1 MVTTSQTL
9 EESNH
14 FFDSPRDPEKKH
26 FQIIE
31 KTYRNNLDSD
41 YTEKIEALGKNFDY
55 SSNSQYYWGDPELST
70 LYGTPLYEN
79 ASPSQK
85 LALNHLYWVGQYQ
98 HTAAAESNTM
108 LYNQITSGVFETV
121 GGYETLC
128 QELDFETGQE
138 RHHIQ
143 TFQRIGYKTKLAL
156 LGKEALGNPLHKKL
170 NGQSNSSPIKQL
182 TTQLKQFRSKG
193 KAPSWEAMRD
203 ATFRATTKVLLSGQ
217 AKHYSRFLEERGSEI
232 PTATGGL
239 AGYAASKSVLKF
251 LGLNWGSSPFL
262 AAQYYSARMI
272 ANMSLKTYEHR
283 YFKQFKDLNREGQFV
298 PAPIAV
304 SYYHLLDE
312 AFHTT
317 MSQVISQEVYKD
329 FPEPTA
335 YEKLLSNLI
344 VYLSQRGILSGLSGA
359 LPATFKEDATFMPSY
374 YRLLTSPLFGM
385 SSQDAL
391 YWMEKCLCHEHEGFH
406 VNLKYHQILLTDLQ
420 RFFDKLTYLQPVN
433 REMHVMASGGSIE
446 KAIQRNTVAFEQF
459 AKSVA

>member
-1 MVTTSQTL
+1 MTTTTQSSKEVSVLPKPL
-9 EESNH
+9 EESEKRH
-14 FFDSPRDPEKKH
+14 FE
-26 FQIIE
+26 IIE
-31 KTYRNNLDSD
+31 KTYRNNVDSD

-55 SSNSQYYWGDPELST
+55 ASNSQHYWGDPELST

-108 LYNQITSGVFETV
+108 LYNQITSGVFSTI

-128 QELDFETGQE
+128 QELDFETTQE

-143 TFQRIGYKTKLAL
+143 TFQRIGYKTKIAL
-156 LGKEALGNPLHKKL
+156 LGKESLGNPLHKKL
-170 NGQSNSSPIKQL
+170 NSNSGVVDQL
-182 TTQLKQFRSKG
+182 TAQLKRFNVRSKAWSG
-193 KAPSWEAMRD
+193 EALQNS
-203 ATFRATTKVLLSGQ
+203 AFRATTKLLLAQQ
-217 AKHYSRFLEERGSEI
+217 AKHYSKFLQEKGSEI

-239 AGYAASKSVLKF
+239 AGYAASSSVLKF

-283 YFKQFKDLNREGQFV
+283 YFKQFRDLSKEGKFV
-298 PAPIAV
+298 PTPIAV

-312 AFHTT
+312 SFHTT

-329 FPEPTA
+329 FSKPSA
-335 YEKLLSNLI
+335 YEKWLSNLI
-344 VYLSQRGILSGLSGA
+344 IYLAQRGILSGLSGM
-359 LPATFKEDATFMPSY
+359 LPATFREDASFMPSY

-406 VNLKYHQILLTDLQ
+406 VNLKYHHILLTDLR
-420 RFFDKLTYLQPVN
+420 RFFDKLTYLNPVN
-433 REMHVMASGGSIE
+433 REMRLMVAGGSIE

-459 AKSVA
+459 TKSVA